1 MYVKSERKQH
11 KWFKNKSFVWFL
23 IACYMTL
30 IYSTLYIMR
39 PILNFLKA
47 TLGDYFSPSI
57 AIIFLIILSLV
68 LAHIISNRERYSV
81 RQYLWFSFI
90 CCLYGLVIY
99 ILELPEEQV
108 HFIEYG
114 ILSALI
120 YLALTHDINNRS
132 IFFISSL
139 IVFVFGAID
148 EVVQWVL
155 PNRIFDIRDIV
166 MNGIA
171 GILVQLL
178 IAMVISKRKVV
189 LVDNIEIS
197 N

>member
-1 MYVKSERKQH
+1 MYIKGTKEYH
-11 KWFKNKSFVWFL
+11 KCFDNKLFVWSL
-23 IACYMTL
+23 IGCYVTF

-47 TLGDYFSPSI
+47 ALKGYLNLSVGVMFI
-57 AIIFLIILSLV
+57 IILSLV
-68 LAHIISNRERYSV
+68 LAHIISNREHYSV
-81 RQYLWFSFI
+81 NQYLWFSFI
-90 CCLYGLVIY
+90 SCLYGLVLY

-120 YLALTHDINNRS
+120 YVALTHDINNKS
-132 IFFISSL
+132 IYFLSAI
-139 IVFVFGAID
+139 IVFVLGAID
-148 EVVQWVL
+148 EVIQWVL
-155 PNRIFDIRDIV
+155 PNRCFDIRDLV

-178 IAMVISKRKVV
+178 IAMVITKRKVV
-189 LVDNIEIS
+189 LANNIE
-197 N
+197 NT